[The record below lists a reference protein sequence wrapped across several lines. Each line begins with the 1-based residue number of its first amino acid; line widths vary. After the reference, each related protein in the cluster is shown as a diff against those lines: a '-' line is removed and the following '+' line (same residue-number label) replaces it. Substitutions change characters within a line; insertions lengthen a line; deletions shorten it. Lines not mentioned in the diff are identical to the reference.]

1 VILSRPTSTP
11 SLPKDCAAAAA
22 RWLQGMGVHVSRNP
36 KTRTTAISNSVGSG
50 GWISVAAYQQ
60 AEIDRDQRKQNRDVH
75 KLINHMASPA
85 RTSLVDAT
93 TN

>member
-36 KTRTTAISNSVGSG
+36 KTQNDSDQFRRRM
-50 GWISVAAYQQ
+50 SVAAYQQ
-60 AEIDRDQRKQNRDVH
+60 AEMDRDQRKE
-75 KLINHMASPA
+75 IAIC
-85 RTSLVDAT
+85 TS
-93 TN
+93 